1 VEVLHEDLDAVGAGG
16 VEDGAELGAGVVGVP
31 GLAAEDGGVVLR
43 QAQATLL

>member
-1 VEVLHEDLDAVGAGG
+1 VEVLHEDLDAVGTGRL
-16 VEDGAELGAGVVGVP
+16 EDLAELRAGVDGVP